1 MIQDIKIYAAYHWHV
16 YVVHSTNALRINE
29 SRLFLMLIESLQVS
43 ISSTCVLVDG
53 HCGLQGFEY
62 ELASRSAKNVAR
74 SLLSL
79 APW

>member
-1 MIQDIKIYAAYHWHV
+1 MIYAAYHGHV
-16 YVVHSTNALRINE
+16 NGLNLLVSTNSLRINE
-29 SRLFLMLIESLQVS
+29 SCLFLMLIESLQVS